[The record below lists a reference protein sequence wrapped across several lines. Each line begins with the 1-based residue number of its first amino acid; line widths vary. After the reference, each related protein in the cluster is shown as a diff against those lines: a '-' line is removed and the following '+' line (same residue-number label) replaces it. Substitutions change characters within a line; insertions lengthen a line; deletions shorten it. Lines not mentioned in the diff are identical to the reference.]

1 MLTNNVRL
9 EPMLK
14 RDLGGIEDWI
24 TETHI
29 DLQLTAN
36 LKYQADS
43 LPLISARAKN
53 KWTSR
58 VNFVTFRWEKHDH
71 PNPNKPDNLTQSE
84 YIYKSTPGRH
94 NWEYSSDPDQKAQ
107 PV

>member
-1 MLTNNVRL
+1 
-9 EPMLK
+9 MLK

-53 KWTSR
+53 K
-58 VNFVTFRWEKHDH
+58 
-71 PNPNKPDNLTQSE
+71 
-84 YIYKSTPGRH
+84 
-94 NWEYSSDPDQKAQ
+94 
-107 PV
+107 